1 MSKKKF
7 LDEEKRFVPD
17 MDYSEKVLSIII
29 PVFNT
34 EKYLEKCL
42 NSVIAAVDES
52 MEVLIINDGSTDSSE
67 EIIEK
72 YLEKKPSIL
81 RYFKKTNGGLSD
93 VKNYGLQRAKGN
105 FIIFLDSDDYI
116 EPEMYHEMLRVAQ
129 KNGSDIVVCDFRMVF
144 EDQRPSYIVHCN
156 NAGKETELEQ
166 VLDTWMMATSCNK
179 IVKRELYA
187 DLEFPKGLRNEDV
200 CVTPILLGRARKISI
215 INKPFYNYLQRQGS
229 IQNSGFDERRFVIL
243 DAAKIATNYAKE
255 LPEKKQILIK
265 SSLYLHQIL
274 AMAMYPI
281 REQPF
286 KIRYHLLKKYMT
298 RVYQLFPDFM
308 NIGAFDELITWDGI
322 EMRLF
327 RRISLWLLKH
337 RLYRIASIFFSAANY
352 ILKFVS

>member
-7 LDEEKRFVPD
+7 SEEEKRFVPD
-17 MDYSEKVLSIII
+17 MDYRKKVLSIII
-29 PVFNT
+29 PVYNT

-42 NSVIAAVDES
+42 DSVLAAVDES
-52 MEVLIINDGSTDSSE
+52 MEVLIINDGSTDNSE
-67 EIIEK
+67 KVIEQ
-72 YLEKKPSIL
+72 YLKKKPSIF
-81 RYFKKTNGGLSD
+81 RYFKKANGGLSD

-116 EPEMYHEMLRVAQ
+116 ESEMYHEMLHLAQ
-129 KNGSDIVVCDFRMVF
+129 EKDSDIVVCDFQMVF
-144 EDQRPSYIVHCN
+144 VDQRPSYTVHCN
-156 NAGKETELEQ
+156 NAGKKTELEQ

-179 IVKRELYA
+179 IVKRDLYSG
-187 DLEFPKGLRNEDV
+187 LEFPKGLHNEDV
-200 CVTPILLGRARKISI
+200 CVTPILLGRAKKISV

-243 DAAKIATNYAKE
+243 DAAKIAIDYAKE
-255 LPEKKQILIK
+255 LPEDKQILIK

-286 KIRYHLLKKYMT
+286 KIRYRLLKKYMT

-308 NIGAFDELITWDGI
+308 NIGAFNELVTWDGI
-322 EMRLF
+322 KMRIF
-327 RRISLWLLKH
+327 RRISLWLLMH
-337 RLYRIASIFFSAANY
+337 RLYGIASIFFSVANY
-352 ILKFVS
+352 ILKSVS